1 MRQLQRGLEDR
12 GQLWEESII
21 APHLQEDRSYRTKGT
36 TITSSLCTNESV
48 GLVEAVLKAN
58 DEAIISLQ
66 QIYDKVDRNTK
77 NLVDL
82 SDTVVW
88 DTLVMLVQALQ
99 EGSDYLTNACLISKI
114 AWYAEMIDPSYAASI
129 QRALGKVIDQ
139 NTDFTSY
146 RRAAESIL
154 GISSTLSV
162 DPLDDQ
168 MAEDA
173 RRDLRALLRQLELRV
188 KSNKTATPVT
198 TAIHSV
204 AESSTTTG
212 ASTSTPLT
220 LFGSLVDTPTLS
232 SAVLSPFS
240 SRPSSPGA
248 SDFKSID
255 MKDLQTLFGTGVSTP
270 ATPLPGLSSFNATST
285 GTPAKPIPAPSSPAA
300 SVAGTDSS
308 EEIWEYRGRLLTR
321 SALDLVLRQE
331 TLAQAD
337 SSGQYAGEV
346 SWDDLR
352 GTWIPIWVKKLKV
365 NDLAEGGIPDS
376 SPAGFQERDT
386 DVWGNKIGWYGPYKE
401 MYYKEE
407 PKWELKD

>member
-1 MRQLQRGLEDR
+1 MTD
-12 GQLWEESII
+12 
-21 APHLQEDRSYRTKGT
+21 
-36 TITSSLCTNESV
+36 
-48 GLVEAVLKAN
+48 
-58 DEAIISLQ
+58 
-66 QIYDKVDRNTK
+66 
-77 NLVDL
+77 
-82 SDTVVW
+82 
-88 DTLVMLVQALQ
+88 
-99 EGSDYLTNACLISKI
+99 ACLISKI

-129 QRALGKVIDQ
+129 QHALGKVIDQ
-139 NTDFTSY
+139 NK
-146 RRAAESIL
+146 
-154 GISSTLSV
+154 
-162 DPLDDQ
+162 
-168 MAEDA
+168 
-173 RRDLRALLRQLELRV
+173 LELRV
-188 KSNKTATPVT
+188 NSNKTATPVT

-204 AESSTTTG
+204 VESSTTTG

-220 LFGSLVDTPTLS
+220 LLGSLVDTPTLS

-255 MKDLQTLFGTGVSTP
+255 MKDLQTVFGTGVSTP

-285 GTPAKPIPAPSSPAA
+285 GTPAKPIQAPSSPAA

-308 EEIWEYRGRLLTR
+308 EEIWEYRGQLLTR

-352 GTWIPIWVKKLKV
+352 GTWIPIWVKKLEV
-365 NDLAEGGIPDS
+365 NDLAEGEIPDS